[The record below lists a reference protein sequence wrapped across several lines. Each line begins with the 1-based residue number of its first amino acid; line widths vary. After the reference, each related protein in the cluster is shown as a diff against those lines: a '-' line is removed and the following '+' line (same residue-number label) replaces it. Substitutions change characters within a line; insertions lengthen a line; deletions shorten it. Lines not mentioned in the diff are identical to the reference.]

1 MGARRMTVKNLTE
14 DNISILISL
23 CLGYAK
29 IAINTVKE
37 ENKNELWYNHMLT
50 VSDILDRKNLQQK
63 SEESI
68 VYIGSKMTE
77 ISQLDFDYFKDK
89 QFSSYIC
96 SLDLLEFIFQTKKN
110 IKINSKFKNFDF
122 KEYRTQLE
130 TGRYKQLL
138 KEADIFLSKI
148 LDILDVEVAGSCNVS
163 KPKKENNKKIIEK
176 KLKNE
181 VDRIANKLHGK

>member
-1 MGARRMTVKNLTE
+1 MGVRRMTIKNLTE

-29 IAINTVKE
+29 IAIDTVKE
-37 ENKNELWYNHMLT
+37 ENKKELWYNHMLT
-50 VSDILDRKNLQQK
+50 VNDILDRKNLKQK
-63 SEESI
+63 SENSI
-68 VYIGSKMTE
+68 VYIGNKITE
-77 ISQLDFDYFKDK
+77 SAQLDFNYFKDK
-89 QFSSYIC
+89 KFSSYTC
-96 SLDLLEFIFQTKKN
+96 SLVLLEFIFQTKKN
-110 IKINSKFKNFDF
+110 IKINSKFKDFDF

-130 TGRYKQLL
+130 TGKYKQRL
-138 KEADIFLSKI
+138 KETDIFLSKI
-148 LDILDVEVAGSCNVS
+148 LDILEVEVAGSCNVS

>member
-1 MGARRMTVKNLTE
+1 MGDGKMIVKNLTE
-14 DNISILISL
+14 DNISVLMAL

-29 IAINTVKE
+29 ISIKYAKE
-37 ENKNELWYNHMLT
+37 ENKNSLWYSHMLR
-50 VSDILDRKNLQQK
+50 VNDVIDAAPKKAK

-68 VYIGSKMTE
+68 LYIGSKITDAAR
-77 ISQLDFDYFKDK
+77 LDVSYFRTKK
-89 QFSSYIC
+89 FSAYLC
-96 SLDLLEFIFQTKKN
+96 SLFLLEFLFQTKKN

-130 TGRYKQLL
+130 TGKYKQLL

-148 LDILDVEVAGSCNVS
+148 LDILEVEVAGSCNVS
-163 KPKKENNKKIIEK
+163 KPKKENNKKIMQK

>member
-29 IAINTVKE
+29 IAIDTVKE

-50 VSDILDRKNLQQK
+50 VSDILDRKNMKQK
-63 SEESI
+63 SENSI
-68 VYIGSKMTE
+68 VYIGNKITE
-77 ISQLDFDYFKDK
+77 AAELDFDYFKDK
-89 QFSSYIC
+89 QFSSYTC
-96 SLDLLEFIFQTKKN
+96 SLVLLEFIFQTKKN

-130 TGRYKQLL
+130 TGKYKQML
-138 KEADIFLSKI
+138 KETDIFLSKI
-148 LDILDVEVAGSCNVS
+148 LDILEVEVAGSCNVS
-163 KPKKENNKKIIEK
+163 KPKKENNKKIIQK

>member
-1 MGARRMTVKNLTE
+1 MTVKNLTE

-29 IAINTVKE
+29 IAIDTAKE
-37 ENKNELWYNHMLT
+37 ENKSTIWYNHMLT
-50 VSDILDRKNLQQK
+50 VSDILDRKNLKQK

-68 VYIGSKMTE
+68 VYIGNKITE
-77 ISQLDFDYFKDK
+77 SAQLDFNYFKDK
-89 QFSSYIC
+89 KFGPYFC
-96 SLDLLEFIFQTKKN
+96 SLVLLEFIFQTKKN
-110 IKINSKFKNFDF
+110 IKINSKFKDFDF

-130 TGRYKQLL
+130 TGKYKQAL
-138 KEADIFLSKI
+138 KETDIFLSKI
-148 LDILDVEVAGSCNVS
+148 LDILEVEVTGDCNVS

-181 VDRIANKLHGK
+181 VDRISNKLHGK

>member
-1 MGARRMTVKNLTE
+1 MTIKNLTE

-50 VSDILDRKNLQQK
+50 VSDILDRKNLKQK

-68 VYIGSKMTE
+68 VYVGNKITE
-77 ISQLDFDYFKDK
+77 SAQLDFSYFRDK

-96 SLDLLEFIFQTKKN
+96 SLVLLEFIFQTKK
-110 IKINSKFKNFDF
+110 I
-122 KEYRTQLE
+122 
-130 TGRYKQLL
+130 
-138 KEADIFLSKI
+138 
-148 LDILDVEVAGSCNVS
+148 
-163 KPKKENNKKIIEK
+163 
-176 KLKNE
+176 
-181 VDRIANKLHGK
+181 

>member
-1 MGARRMTVKNLTE
+1 MTVKNLTE

-29 IAINTVKE
+29 IAIDTVKE

-50 VSDILDRKNLQQK
+50 VNDILDKKNLKQK

-68 VYIGSKMTE
+68 LYIGNKITE
-77 ISQLDFDYFKDK
+77 AAQLDFSYFRDK

-96 SLDLLEFIFQTKKN
+96 SLVMLEFIFQTKKN
-110 IKINSKFKNFDF
+110 IKINSKFKDFDF

-130 TGRYKQLL
+130 TGKYKQML
-138 KEADIFLSKI
+138 KETDIFLSKI
-148 LDILDVEVAGSCNVS
+148 LDILEVEVSGSYNVS
-163 KPKKENNKKIIEK
+163 KPKKENNKKNYTK
-176 KLKNE
+176 KVK
-181 VDRIANKLHGK
+181 K

>member
-1 MGARRMTVKNLTE
+1 MTVKNLTE

-29 IAINTVKE
+29 IAIDTAKE
-37 ENKNELWYNHMLT
+37 ESKSKLWYNHMLT
-50 VSDILDRKNLQQK
+50 VNDILDRKNMKQK

-68 VYIGSKMTE
+68 LYIGNKMTE
-77 ISQLDFDYFKDK
+77 VADLDFDYFKDK

-96 SLDLLEFIFQTKKN
+96 SLVLLEFIFQTKKN

-130 TGRYKQLL
+130 TGKYKQLL
-138 KEADIFLSKI
+138 KETDIFLSKI
-148 LDILDVEVAGSCNVS
+148 LDILDVEVAGDSNVS
-163 KPKKENNKKIIEK
+163 KPKKENNKKIIK
-176 KLKNE
+176 KS
-181 VDRIANKLHGK
+181 

>member
-1 MGARRMTVKNLTE
+1 MGDGKMIVKNLTE
-14 DNISILISL
+14 DNISVLMAL

-29 IAINTVKE
+29 ISIKYAKE
-37 ENKNELWYNHMLT
+37 ENKNSLWYSHMLR
-50 VSDILDRKNLQQK
+50 VNDVLDAAPKKAK

-68 VYIGSKMTE
+68 LYIGSKITDAAR
-77 ISQLDFDYFKDK
+77 LDVSYFRTKK
-89 QFSSYIC
+89 FSAYIY
-96 SLDLLEFIFQTKKN
+96 SLVLLEFIFQTKKN

-130 TGRYKQLL
+130 TGQYKQLL
-138 KEADIFLSKI
+138 KETDIFLSKI

-163 KPKKENNKKIIEK
+163 KPKKENNKKIIQK